1 MKAAV
6 FHGPKDIRVE
16 NVDHPDAIRAGEVR
30 LKPLC
35 CGICGTDLHEY
46 TDGPIVIPTHPHPL
60 TGGAA
65 PQILG
70 HEFSA
75 EVLEVGAEVRH
86 VRPGQRVS
94 IMPLVYCG
102 SCYQCSRGRH
112 HLCAD
117 MAAVGLSHPWGGI
130 AEQCVVSARQV
141 FPLPNEVTD
150 VQGAVV
156 EPTAVAAYGVDSAG
170 VRPGESLLITGAG
183 PIGVLAALYAQSKGL
198 DVVIAEVN
206 ERRLEL
212 ARSLDVGEVI
222 DARHIDTAEAMLE
235 LTGGVGADGVVEC
248 SGSAPGLQSAM
259 RSVRAAGTVVQT
271 GLHTK
276 LAPIDAMMLAE
287 RDLTLRGTWC
297 FPVTDWPRI
306 INLIA
311 GGRVAPERAVSSII
325 DIEDVVAG
333 GFDRLVDPAG
343 EEVKVLVRATS

>member
-1 MKAAV
+1 MRAAV
-6 FHGPKDIRVE
+6 FHGPQDVRVE
-16 NVDHPDAIRAGEVR
+16 EVASPGAIAPSEVR
-30 LKPLC
+30 LRPLC

-46 TDGPIVIPTHPHPL
+46 TDGPIVIPTRPHVL
-60 TGGAA
+60 TGGRA

-75 EVLEVGAEVRH
+75 EVLEIGAEVEN

-94 IMPLVYCG
+94 VMPLVFCG
-102 SCYQCSRGRH
+102 TCYQCSRGRH
-112 HLCAD
+112 HLCVT

-130 AEQCVVSARQV
+130 AEECVVDARQV
-141 FPLPNEVTD
+141 FPLPDEVTD

-170 VRPGESLLITGAG
+170 VRPGETLLVTGAG
-183 PIGVLAALYAQSKGL
+183 PIGVLASLYAASNGL
-198 DVVIAEVN
+198 DVIIAEVN

-212 ARSLDVGEVI
+212 ARSLDVGDVV
-222 DARHIDTAEAMLE
+222 DARSVDTAEALLD

-248 SGSAPGLQSAM
+248 SGSTPGLQAAM

-276 LAPIDAMMLAE
+276 PAPIDAMMLAE

-306 INLIA
+306 ISLIA
-311 GGRVAPERAVSSII
+311 RGRISPERAVSNII
-325 DIEDVVAG
+325 DIEDVVSA

-343 EEVKVLVRATS
+343 EDVKILVRAIK